1 MKKFYSLALGLML
14 GAFGFSANAATTA
27 ITPSVTPSP
36 LTPVTSFEDVTV
48 SWGGAQLALNPEAE
62 GYEEYD
68 DPALTVKVLLN
79 NQPWVDWFFPV
90 TVDATIENGNT
101 LKIQH
106 CYTTPDEN
114 AVVSYL
120 IPAGAIFIGENED
133 TNAELV
139 IDYNYINIPND
150 QTTVPAKG
158 ATVTNI
164 SSVVIKWQD
173 LPIVDVNPDCS
184 QSIVYGYFD
193 MEEYEFSP
201 IGEIPAENIGISAI
215 QGTATITF
223 EEPIT
228 ENGTF
233 QIRVPDG
240 FFLLGVNGDEFPTP
254 EFQLQYNISDY
265 VPVPADGGTAWSP
278 FSTFSIYADES
289 VALVD
294 PDNGYENIELY
305 EYNGGD
311 EISSK
316 VASCESV
323 TSSDNMPGL
332 KFTLDAPYVGES
344 IYIVYPANTLKI
356 NGVANEDPI
365 TVNLNLVSLSLDPA
379 DGDIVAVIDVIT
391 INCGEQET
399 TILQS
404 TENPTITY
412 GTTTV
417 DINDVK
423 IIAEE
428 QENMFGTFTEYS
440 VQLTLEN
447 PIVTVGEYE
456 LTIPANLFEV
466 SYGGGV
472 VLPNQEITANYTVAK
487 FMTESATE
495 VNTTLAMGD
504 PNAAIEL
511 SYPVTVTLV
520 DAESVSIPVYMDYSS
535 WGMGL
540 FEIGTLDSTYIQLQ
554 SGEAGQPQSRAET
567 GDSGTNLIILAGAS
581 ELFMSSGE
589 YIVELPAGLFKDAN
603 DNYSLAQTINV
614 IVEEPVEGDLS
625 PYNYSSFLVGSDV
638 EFTITYE
645 GTVEQ
650 NYSEE
655 PAVIIFSTSPDSDFP
670 ETSYTWEDTAN
681 LYIDADNSAVVIN
694 FGKDLPI
701 GAYYVYF
708 NVAQVLIDG
717 KPNALQEFS
726 FYVLDYYPFEAQV
739 SDIDED
745 GVVEIT
751 WQDMNYFYADYEI
764 NPYLITPESGNVNI
778 DLENI
783 LPIEDNNY
791 DYIGIQIL
799 LSDLVEENGDYT
811 LVIPEAYLEIEGDND
826 GTYLNGLSRQ
836 IEYSFY
842 YEDGVYTGIN
852 VMETAPV
859 KAEIEG
865 VYNLQGMKVDA
876 NKLTNGIYI
885 INGKK
890 VLIRK

>member
-423 IIAEE
+423 IITEE
-428 QENMFGTFTEYS
+428 QENWFGSYTVYS

-447 PIVTVGEYE
+447 PIVANGEYE

-472 VLPNQEITANYTVAK
+472 VLPNQEITASYTVAT
-487 FMTESATE
+487 FMDQPATE
-495 VNTTLAMGD
+495 VVTSIPADD
-504 PNAAIEL
+504 PMAAIEL

-520 DAESVSIPVYMDYSS
+520 DAESVSIPVYMDY
-535 WGMGL
+535 GEFMGL
-540 FEIGTLDSTYIQLQ
+540 YEIGTLDSTYIQLQ

-567 GDSGTNLIILAGAS
+567 GDSGTQLFILAGAS
-581 ELFMSSGE
+581 GYFYYPGD
-589 YIVELPAGLFKDAN
+589 YVIELPAGLFKDAN

-614 IVEEPVEGDLS
+614 TVEEPVVGDLN
-625 PYNYSSFLVGSDV
+625 PYYNTSFLVGSDV

-645 GTVEQ
+645 GKVEQ
-650 NYSEE
+650 NYSEDD
-655 PAVIIFSTSPDSDFP
+655 PVIYYNTTD
-670 ETSYTWEDTAN
+670 ETIYGSYTWADTAN

-694 FGKDLPI
+694 FGSNLPV
-701 GAYYVYF
+701 GTYF
-708 NVAQVLIDG
+708 ASFNPGQVTVDG
-717 KPNALQEFS
+717 KLNGLQEISFS
-726 FYVLDYYPFEAQV
+726 VLDYYPYEAEV
-739 SDIDED
+739 SDIDEE
-745 GVVEIT
+745 GVITIT
-751 WQDMNYFYADYEI
+751 WQGMYDFDANYDIE
-764 NPYLITPESGNVNI
+764 PYIITPENDYINFYGF
-778 DLENI
+778 D
-783 LPIEDNNY
+783 PIPDGY
-791 DYIGIQIL
+791 DYVGFEL
-799 LSDLVEENGDYT
+799 NFADYVEDEGDYT
-811 LVIPEAYLEIEGDND
+811 LVIPTAYFTIYGID
-826 GTYLNGLSRQ
+826 GETNVTGMSRQ
-836 IEYSFY
+836 IECSFY